1 MRRGGLD
8 PAGRLQ
14 GNRGE
19 AEDPLPGGSPSFRQ
33 GGDCGASTN
42 TGVPYFGVRLLRIL
56 LFFLGT
62 ALGFPIFGNSPMQGG
77 GKEGIWGRVLGGR
90 IACLLWLFEASLNL
104 SEVVGPGLKSFQSAA
119 WDIIRVQVNV

>member
-33 GGDCGASTN
+33 GGDCGGGSPSFRQGGDCGVSKN
-42 TGVPYFGVRLLRIL
+42 TGVPYFGVRIMRIL
-56 LFFLGT
+56 LFILGT
-62 ALGFPIFGNSPMQGG
+62 ALGFPIFGNPH
-77 GKEGIWGRVLGGR
+77 WGRREELGWGYFAGWGEGR
-90 IACLLWLFEASLNL
+90 DLGEGFGGEDSLSSL
-104 SEVVGPGLKSFQSAA
+104 A
-119 WDIIRVQVNV
+119 IRSLTQLI